1 MDNIIKQIL
10 EIDAQ
15 AQERLQRAREER
27 DTLKA
32 QVDQD
37 ALKAADDLRRECE
50 ARVQKIYAQEKEA
63 ADEEI
68 AALRKDTAEHQ
79 TALEALFQENKAV
92 WADEIAKAVL
102 DV

>member
-15 AQERLQRAREER
+15 AQKRLQQACEER
-27 DTLKA
+27 DALKA
-32 QVDQD
+32 QVDLD
-37 ALKAADDLRRECE
+37 AQKAADDLRRECE

-68 AALRKDTAEHQ
+68 AALQKETAERVA
-79 TALEALFQENKAV
+79 ALEQLFGENQAA
-92 WADEIAKAVL
+92 WAEEIARAVL
-102 DV
+102 EV